1 MKWTV
6 SAAKGVR
13 KLSLRCSVIYPW
25 AWSQAVTSFC
35 IRKSFNGV
43 DCDFSANTGPQS
55 SFHRDNIT
63 TNMQPAEPLWW
74 HDWRWAIKLNL
85 LRQWETTRT
94 HSRNMPHH
102 DLKNTR
108 AQYWFFSSLD
118 HILSPSQHKEN
129 VRRQRRKKK
138 ESTRNCARSLQELY
152 LHLVQQSGSS
162 VDKYSH
168 ILIFQLAWLLFS
180 KHMQTQQGVY

>member
-43 DCDFSANTGPQS
+43 DCDFSADTGPQS

-63 TNMQPAEPLWW
+63 TNTQPAGPLWR
-74 HDWRWAIKLNL
+74 HDWRRAIKLNL
-85 LRQWETTRT
+85 LRQWETQWEYAT
-94 HSRNMPHH
+94 SWH
-102 DLKNTR
+102 DFMVEKHKSTVLIF
-108 AQYWFFSSLD
+108 FFS
-118 HILSPSQHKEN
+118 LSHHVTITTQRKCKETEEEEE
-129 VRRQRRKKK
+129 RKHERLCTFSSGVIFTFSAAKW
-138 ESTRNCARSLQELY
+138 EL
-152 LHLVQQSGSS
+152 SR
-162 VDKYSH
+162 
-168 ILIFQLAWLLFS
+168 
-180 KHMQTQQGVY
+180 